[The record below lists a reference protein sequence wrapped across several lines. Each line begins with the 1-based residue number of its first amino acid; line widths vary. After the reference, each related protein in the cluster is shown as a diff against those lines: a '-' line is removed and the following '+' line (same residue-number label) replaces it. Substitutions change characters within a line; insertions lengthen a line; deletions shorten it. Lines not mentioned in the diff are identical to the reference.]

1 MVQGIGASLS
11 GPAAGVIVGR
21 FGYSAAF
28 PADGA
33 AAALAVFALR
43 MPETAEPETV
53 SLKPIIHAEF
63 RQAITGMEDKRDHG
77 GADAVEDRRHPAEAA
92 KVHVQSTERGYHDE
106 IR

>member
-1 MVQGIGASLS
+1 MVQEIGASLS
-11 GPAAGVIVGR
+11 GLATGMIVDR

-53 SLKPIIHAEF
+53 SLH
-63 RQAITGMEDKRDHG
+63 
-77 GADAVEDRRHPAEAA
+77 
-92 KVHVQSTERGYHDE
+92 S
-106 IR
+106 